1 MTEQPAASVDFREL
15 ARLLA
20 AADQDEAAI
29 GEVVARYDLDID
41 FATIPILAERH
52 CLRLEKRSV
61 PASTRASRV
70 ATRIC
75 VAT

>member
-1 MTEQPAASVDFREL
+1 LTEQPAASVDFREL

-41 FATIPILAERH
+41 FATIPVLAERTA
-52 CLRLEKRSV
+52 CGSNSAQFQPRRS
-61 PASTRASRV
+61 RRG
-70 ATRIC
+70 
-75 VAT
+75 